1 MPNTDRVSFRTSPIP
16 SLLALIDRA
25 ASRSRRERS
34 DWIRQVLYD
43 VALAELAGLDVHEM
57 LKKYTRQ

>member
-1 MPNTDRVSFRTSPIP
+1 MTDRVSFRTSPIP
-16 SLLALIDRA
+16 SLLSLIDRA

-43 VALAELAGLDVHEM
+43 VAAAELAGLDVHEL
-57 LKKYTRQ
+57 LKRYAR